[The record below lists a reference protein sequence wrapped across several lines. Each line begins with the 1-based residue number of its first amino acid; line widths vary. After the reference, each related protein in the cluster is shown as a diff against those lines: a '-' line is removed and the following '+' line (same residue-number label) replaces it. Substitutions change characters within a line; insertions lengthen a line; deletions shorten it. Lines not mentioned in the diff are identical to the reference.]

1 MVPALTLISSLHVCH
16 SNKLDCLDSR
26 LLHVHVYG
34 LSTPSPPNPYAAAA
48 AGGGFGLYK
57 MMLNP
62 LKMTET
68 LTHGYSSEST
78 QQELMN
84 DYQNDRVHMVFIS
97 VSVLVLWTKLASA
110 LEGFT
115 FYQAQSGQ
123 GWSN

>member
-1 MVPALTLISSLHVCH
+1 MNMVCPPL
-16 SNKLDCLDSR
+16 
-26 LLHVHVYG
+26 
-34 LSTPSPPNPYAAAA
+34 PPNPYAAA
-48 AGGGFGLYK
+48 GGFGHYK

-78 QQELMN
+78 QQELLN
-84 DYQNDRVHMVFIS
+84 DNQNDMVHMVFKI

-110 LEGFT
+110 LEGLK

-123 GWSN
+123 GDQAGQISNIYLICG